1 MDFIEASSEYESGKL
16 HFWSEI
22 GSGFGESGGTAPP
35 RIPIS
40 KPPGFFI
47 RFSAIK
53 RAVRPSASYTRFQ
66 NNHFRTETFS
76 FIRKVMKFLLVQ
88 VKSV

>member
-1 MDFIEASSEYESGKL
+1 MDFIGASSEYRSRKI

-40 KPPGFFI
+40 NPPGFLYDFPPL
-47 RFSAIK
+47 RGRLDLRQAIQGFK
-53 RAVRPSASYTRFQ
+53 TTIFGLRLF
-66 NNHFRTETFS
+66 H
-76 FIRKVMKFLLVQ
+76 LLG
-88 VKSV
+88 K